1 MTAIYRECQCN
12 LNKFVLKD
20 LISVTPSAIA
30 AQSYGRR
37 FNYNQACKK
46 AVRNMDEKLIT
57 LLTIVKVHDCL
68 AAQ

>member
-1 MTAIYRECQCN
+1 MG
-12 LNKFVLKD
+12 
-20 LISVTPSAIA
+20 AIA

-46 AVRNMDEKLIT
+46 AVRNMDEKLFT